1 MAEELVFAVGKGGA
15 QRAQPISLA
24 EAGLRER
31 DDLQEWV
38 RTNPEILGPDIRI
51 VTFEFG
57 GWQSRTGTA
66 ADRLDLLGIDAD
78 GRLVVAELKRGRA
91 PDTTEM
97 QAIKYAAFASRFTP
111 EQLAESHATYLN
123 KVEGTAIAAADAQAL
138 MEEHIGGALDQD
150 LLLRPRIILLATAF
164 GPQVTASAVWLTEMG
179 VAIELIEFSAHRTE
193 RDLILTVTS
202 VWPVRDVEEFIV
214 TPRQAE
220 QRAAAERS
228 QGRREANAVTTL
240 IAKQTLPDS
249 ERLELRWTAL
259 PSSVRDAVQE
269 WIRADRQRGRATWR
283 NKPRR
288 PLVWEFDGTF
298 WSPTGLARH
307 IISEA
312 SGGKYRRPV
321 SHGPSLWITEDGSS
335 LADLGGFGQD
345 WSEIHRLL
353 ARVQPGKWTTYG
365 DLAEVIGRSARAV
378 EKYVKEEC
386 WKCPATHRVL
396 TTDGKIAHDFRWTDP
411 EDVRDPRK
419 VLEGEGVQFQ
429 DDVASAEQHVTAA
442 DFASLREQS
451 ASVAAHGS

>member
-78 GRLVVAELKRGRA
+78 GRLIVAELKRGRA

-111 EQLAESHATYLN
+111 EQLAESHANYLT
-123 KVEGTAIAAADAQAL
+123 KVERTARAADDAQAL
-138 MEEHIGGALDQD
+138 LEEHIGGAIEQD
-150 LLLRPRIILLATAF
+150 LLRRPRIILLATAF

-179 VAIELIEFSAHRTE
+179 VDVELIEFSAHRTE
-193 RDLILTVTS
+193 HDLILTVTS

-240 IAKQTLPDS
+240 IAEQTLPDS

-269 WIRADRQRGRATWR
+269 WIRADRQRGRAAWR
-283 NKPRR
+283 NKPRQ
-288 PLVWEFDGTF
+288 PLVWKLDGTF

-312 SGGKYRRPV
+312 SGEKYRPALP
-321 SHGPSLWITEDGSS
+321 GPRLWITEDGSS
-335 LADLGGFGQD
+335 LAELAGFGQD

-353 ARVQPGKWTTYG
+353 TLVQPGKWTTYG

-378 EKYVKEEC
+378 ERYVKEC
-386 WKCPATHRVL
+386 WKCPAAHRVL

-429 DDVASAEQHVTAA
+429 DDVAGAEQRVTAD
-442 DFASLREQS
+442 DFARFREPVS
-451 ASVAAHGS
+451 KRGRS